1 MKSIKRMSIWLA
13 AVLVVTLLA
22 SMLVACNDKGSA
34 VDETAGMTETSNIE
48 VTVPDTNNEKEDEA
62 EANVEEEPVQ
72 DERADEPTQKQPGSL
87 DMSINGGAVWG
98 YYGLGNTGEKAPI
111 GDLIEGSFGDMA
123 RERGWTVRV
132 ELHKALEGEEPSQ
145 QSAQERAEA
154 FAPNIVAED
163 GGAVECLVYV
173 LYDADLNDAY
183 VYMAGEDLPNIDT
196 AYIESIFE
204 DEAVADPY
212 DRVVNGIN
220 ALADALGQG
229 M

>member
-1 MKSIKRMSIWLA
+1 MESMKRMSIWLT
-13 AVLVVTLLA
+13 AVLVATLLV
-22 SMLVACNDKGSA
+22 SMLTACSDKGNA
-34 VDETAGMTETSNIE
+34 VDETAGITEQSNVE
-48 VTVPDTNNEKEDEA
+48 VTAPDTNDKEDGA
-62 EANVEEEPVQ
+62 EVSADKDAVH
-72 DERADEPTQKQPGSL
+72 DDGADEPVKKQTGSI
-87 DMSINGGAVWG
+87 DMSINGGSVWG

-111 GDLIEGSFGDMA
+111 GDLIESSFSDMA

-145 QSAQERAEA
+145 QSTQERAEA
-154 FAPNIVAED
+154 FAPNIVAAD

-183 VYMAGEDLPNIDT
+183 VYMAGEALPDVDT

-204 DEAVADPY
+204 DESVADPY
-212 DRVVNGIN
+212 NRVVNGIN

-229 M
+229 I

>member
-1 MKSIKRMSIWLA
+1 MKSMKRMSIWLT
-13 AVLVVTLLA
+13 AVLVATLLV
-22 SMLVACNDKGSA
+22 SMLVACDDKGSA
-34 VDETAGMTETSNIE
+34 VDETADMAEQSNVE
-48 VTVPDTNNEKEDEA
+48 VTAPDTDNINVDEVK
-62 EANVEEEPVQ
+62 ANVEEEPVQ
-72 DERADEPTQKQPGSL
+72 DGRADGPAPKQPGSL
-87 DMSINGGAVWG
+87 DVSISGGGVWG

-111 GDLIEGSFGDMA
+111 GDLIESSFGDMA

-132 ELHKALEGEEPSQ
+132 ELHKALVGEEPSQ

-154 FAPNIVAED
+154 FAPSIVAAD

-183 VYMAGEDLPNIDT
+183 VYIAGENLPDVDT

-204 DEAVADPY
+204 DESVDDPY
-212 DRVVNGIN
+212 DRVVTGLN